1 MDLYIKKNST
11 LFFSLSLFIYL
22 AFAFMT
28 IYVLL
33 YIKKKKKKKQKTDA
47 IKKMTVFQKA
57 LANLD
62 SFYIKSTK

>member
-33 YIKKKKKKKQKTDA
+33 YIKKKKKQKTDA